1 MSAASVRFSSSSR
14 SIRSMNERSRSP
26 AIPPTSGIVPPTLYA
41 CVLRLR
47 SGEGGLLLGARF
59 LLVLLAPFVIG
70 HAVDD
75 LARLGVAECDALF
88 IGRGAV
94 PFRQAVAAEA
104 GEVHQVDVLY
114 VGALAQMRDQRAVR
128 RGFELGA
135 GLVVHDPPPL
145 LPPYVAPPGAI
156 LNASRIPKIR
166 LPTADLTQGQ
176 NRHAPLCARPLRVDR
191 HRDGAR
197 V

>member
-14 SIRSMNERSRSP
+14 SIRSMNERRRSP

-41 CVLRLR
+41 CVLGLR
-47 SGEGGLLLGARF
+47 SGGGGLLLGARF

-70 HAVDD
+70 HAVND
-75 LARLGVAECDALF
+75 LARLGVAERDALL

-104 GEVHQVDVLY
+104 GEVHQVDVLH
-114 VGALAQMRDQRAVR
+114 VGALAQMRNQRAER

-135 GLVVHDPPPL
+135 GLVVHIPPPPAAAL
-145 LPPYVAPPGAI
+145 CSTPGRDLERFAHTKDKIAPSGF
-156 LNASRIPKIR
+156 
-166 LPTADLTQGQ
+166 TQGQ
-176 NRHAPLCARPLRVDR
+176 NRHAPLCARPL
-191 HRDGAR
+191 
-197 V
+197 